1 MTTRDLVTSIKP
13 VQHLAAAAY
22 TATQTPS
29 TGVDTQGF
37 ESLVALI
44 SIGVITNI
52 ANSPKPI
59 WAFKFQESDS
69 ASASF
74 VDVVDSNRVQ
84 VSSSK
89 SPVSAPD
96 ASTGVFLS
104 VDAAA
109 EDETV
114 YAVGLIT
121 TKRYVRVVATAS
133 NTPGSTPLSIV
144 IELGRP
150 LNFPTAH

>member
-29 TGVDTQGF
+29 NGVDTLGF
-37 ESLVALI
+37 ESLVAFI
-44 SIGVITNI
+44 SVGVITNI

-59 WAFKFQESDS
+59 WAFKFQESDAVNS
-69 ASASF
+69 GF
-74 VDVVDSNRVQ
+74 TDVVSSDRVL
-84 VSSSK
+84 VGSSK
-89 SPVSAPD
+89 TPVTAPD
-96 ASTGVFLS
+96 ASTGVFLN

-133 NTPGSTPLSIV
+133 NTPGSTPLNIV
-144 IELGRP
+144 IVLGRP
-150 LNFPTAH
+150 VMFPTAH